1 MHRVRRDIAEN
12 WTLSLE
18 AENPAH
24 RAPKTLPAE
33 IPATVPGCVHTDLL
47 AAGLIPD
54 PYLDEN
60 ELALDWIGH
69 QEWRYRTSVHFSPTD
84 GARTDLVCEG
94 LDTVATVRWNG
105 AELGRTVNQHRSYR
119 FDVTDLLRPGANELD
134 ISFASAWEYAESVES
149 ELGPLP
155 NAYPA
160 PFNFIRKMACNFGW
174 DWGPTLVTAGI
185 WRPISL
191 ETWSTARIAEVRP
204 TTTVTG
210 SVGRVDIAVDLQLGH
225 LDPEAPPGDLTVSC
239 RIGATD
245 AHATLPAGT
254 DSTRL
259 VLKVPDIDLWWPHDL
274 GSQPLYD
281 LSVELWAGDDPLDRW
296 ESRVGFRTVELNTEP
311 DEIGS
316 AFTLVVNG
324 VPIFARG
331 ANWIP
336 DDCFPSRIGRERLRT
351 RITQATGANLN
362 LLRVW
367 GGGTYESNDFYEL
380 CDELGVLVW
389 QDFLFACAAYP
400 EEEPVRG
407 EVIAEAREN
416 VARLMPHPSLAIFNG
431 CNENIWGWFD
441 WSWAEQLGS
450 RTWGSGYYFD
460 VLPAIVADVDPLR
473 PYYPGSPY
481 SGSMDRHPNDDRYG
495 PRHIWD
501 VWNDVDYSN
510 YRRYVPRFVA
520 EFGYQGP
527 PNWATLTRSISDR
540 PLTPTSPGML
550 LHQKAID
557 GDEKLTRGAA
567 PHLPVA
573 ENFDD
578 WHYLMQLN
586 QAEAVRYGIE
596 HFRSHRG
603 VCMGAI
609 VWQLNDCWPVTSWAA
624 VDGDGRKKLLW
635 YALRAAMTPRLLT
648 VQPRGDGVAVIA
660 LNDSDASWRGPL
672 TVQRLRFDGTLMASW
687 ETRLVSERL
696 SATTLTIPAEVVTP
710 AAPTGELLV
719 ATAPGGERA
728 LWFYAED
735 KDLDLTDPQLDVQ
748 VQRRSGGVDVTVAA
762 QTLARHVALFADRLD
777 PDAVVDEAVVTLIPG
792 ERHTFRVDT
801 SRSVDA
807 TGPAESG
814 ALRDLNRLI
823 PGVAG

>member
-1 MHRVRRDIAEN
+1 MQTIRLELTDR
-12 WTLSLE
+12 WTLSL
-18 AENPAH
+18 AGRNPTH
-24 RAPKTLPAE
+24 SAPALPGE
-33 IPATVPGCVHTDLL
+33 IPSSVPGCVHTDLL

-54 PYLDEN
+54 PYLDGN
-60 ELALDWIGH
+60 ELTLDWIGH
-69 QEWRYRTSVHFSPTD
+69 QEWRYRTTVDWSST
-84 GARTDLVCEG
+84 GAARTDLVCGG
-94 LDTVATVRWNG
+94 LDTVATIALNG
-105 AELGRTVNQHRSYR
+105 VEVGRTVNQHRSYR
-119 FDVTDLLRPGANELD
+119 FDVSDLLHPGANELD
-134 ISFASAWEYAESVES
+134 ISFASAWEYAKSVES

-155 NAYPA
+155 NAYPT

-174 DWGPTLVTAGI
+174 DWGPALVTAGI
-185 WRPISL
+185 WRPIAL
-191 ETWSTARIAEVRP
+191 ETWTTARIAGVRP
-204 TTTVTG
+204 TITVDG
-210 SVGRVDIAVDLQLGH
+210 SVGRVELAIDLQTAAAA
-225 LDPEAPPGDLTVSC
+225 ELTVSS
-239 RIGATD
+239 RIGASH
-245 AHATLPAGT
+245 ARATLAPGS

-259 VLKVPDIDLWWPHDL
+259 VVDVPDVELWWPHDL

-281 LSVELWAGDDPLDRW
+281 LSVELSAGEETLDRW
-296 ESRVGFRTVELNTEP
+296 QSRVGFRTVELSTAP

-316 AFTLVVNG
+316 AFALVVNG
-324 VPIFARG
+324 EPIFARG

-336 DDCFPSRIGRERLRT
+336 DDCFPSRVGRDRLRV
-351 RITQATGANLN
+351 RITQATEANLN

-367 GGGTYESNDFYEL
+367 GGGLYESNDFYSL

-400 EEEPVRG
+400 EEQPVRG

-416 VARLMPHPSLAIFNG
+416 VARLMPHPSLAIWNG

-441 WSWAEQLGS
+441 WSWPEQLGS
-450 RTWGSGYYFD
+450 RSWGSGYYLD
-460 VLPAIVADVDPLR
+460 ILPSMMADIDPQR

-481 SGSMDRHPNDDRYG
+481 SGGMDRHPNDDRYG

-540 PLTPTSPGML
+540 PLTPTSPGMV

-567 PHLPVA
+567 PHLPVPQT
-573 ENFDD
+573 FDD

-596 HFRSHRG
+596 HLRSHRG
-603 VCMGAI
+603 VCMGAV

-624 VDGDGRKKLLW
+624 VDGDGRRKLLW
-635 YALRAAMTPRLLT
+635 YALRAAMAPRLLT
-648 VQPRGDGVAVIA
+648 IQPRGDGLAVIA
-660 LNDSDASWRGPL
+660 VNDSGESWRGPL
-672 TVQRLRFDGTLMASW
+672 TTQRLRFDGTLVASW

-696 SATTLTIPAEVVTP
+696 SATTMIIPAEVATTV
-710 AAPTGELLV
+710 APTGELLV

-728 LWFYAED
+728 LWFFAED
-735 KDLDLTDPQLDVQ
+735 KDLDLADPQLDVD
-748 VQRRSGGVDVTVAA
+748 VHLRPGGVDITVAA
-762 QTLARHVALFADRLD
+762 QSLAKHVALLPDRLD
-777 PDAVVDEAVVTLIPG
+777 PDAVVDEALVTLIPG
-792 ERHTFRVDT
+792 ERHAFRVDT
-801 SRSVDA
+801 GRSVDA
-807 TGPAESG
+807 TALAESG
-814 ALRDLNRLI
+814 ALRDLNRLLT
-823 PGVAG
+823 GVAG